1 MRNPLQNLALKLE
14 NIKIARIFQKILRNL
29 FAILLFIIVFARK
42 SVRTNEAIHLIVNI
56 LESAEFVKDSNDSA
70 ESAKDFIFELPRLD
84 CVKPRNDDS
93 LSSLRGQRP
102 KQPKKDSIKSSDF

>member
-42 SVRTNEAIHLIVNI
+42 SVMTNEAIHLIVNI

-70 ESAKDFIFELPRLD
+70 ESAKDFIFW
-84 CVKPRNDDS
+84 
-93 LSSLRGQRP
+93 
-102 KQPKKDSIKSSDF
+102 IATT